1 MCMGKQIELI
11 IAIPLPQTCNPA
23 KCIFCPGI
31 QIHSAS
37 LILQKTLQNPCKF
50 PVILPVLFITADIF
64 LNHNFIIQGLVWS
77 FQDDLSEIAPFMK
90 LVHRNKIFQ
99 SVRISDELL
108 RRQVRMLH

>member
-1 MCMGKQIELI
+1 MCMSKQIELI
-11 IAIPLPQTCNPA
+11 IAIPLPQTRNSA

-37 LILQKTLQNPCKF
+37 LILQKALQNPCKL
-50 PVILPVLFITADIF
+50 PVILPVLLITADIF

-77 FQDDLSEIAPFMK
+77 FQDDLSEIASFMK

-99 SVRISDELL
+99 SVRISNELF
-108 RRQVRMLH
+108 RRQMCMLH